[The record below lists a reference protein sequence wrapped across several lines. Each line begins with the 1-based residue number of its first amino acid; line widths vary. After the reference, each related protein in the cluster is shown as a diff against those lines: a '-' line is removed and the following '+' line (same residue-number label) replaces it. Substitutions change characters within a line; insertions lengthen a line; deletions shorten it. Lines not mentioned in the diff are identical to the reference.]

1 MSNSR
6 SLARDLAPSC
16 RVWCS
21 ETLTVEEWVRRRL
34 LPAVSL
40 AVMATTVLACTDPV
54 GQCVCTEEFRA
65 YPVTV
70 VDVADQ
76 PVADVVLTRTH
87 IPTGAVLEPTW
98 LGMPAP
104 GVYIVADDGLIDV
117 FSSDGDVVQVTGQ
130 KGAASFQVDFVFAVP
145 DPCRCH
151 VEQRAG
157 PDTVVIR

>member
-1 MSNSR
+1 M
-6 SLARDLAPSC
+6 
-16 RVWCS
+16 
-21 ETLTVEEWVRRRL
+21 EQWVPGRPP
-34 LPAVSL
+34 PAIVL
-40 AVMATTVLACTDPV
+40 AVVSTTVLACTDPV
-54 GQCVCTEEFRA
+54 DQCTCTEEFRA

-70 VDVADQ
+70 VDVAGQ
-76 PVADVVLTRTH
+76 PVSDVLLTRTH
-87 IPTGAVLEPTW
+87 VPTGVILEPTW

-117 FSSDGDVVQVTGQ
+117 FSSDGDAVWVTGE
-130 KGAASFQVDFVFAVP
+130 KGDASFQADFVFAVP